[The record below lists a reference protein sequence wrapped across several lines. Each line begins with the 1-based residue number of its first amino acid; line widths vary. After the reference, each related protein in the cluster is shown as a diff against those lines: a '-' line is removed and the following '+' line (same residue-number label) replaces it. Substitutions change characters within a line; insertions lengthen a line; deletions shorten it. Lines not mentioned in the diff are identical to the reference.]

1 MTSLADEKNMNMQA
15 KSVERDRGKSVGQNG
30 GRLVLLKGEA
40 AAAAEPVTMISRSVA
55 VVEST
60 GPWIADLDEV
70 REEAKRSG
78 FAQGLGEGRQAG
90 RVAAEEQANVR
101 ASNAISAL
109 DELMVAMEQR
119 EEQLGTEFS
128 DHVAELAVTVA
139 QAILSRELSVSSD
152 PGKEA
157 IARCL
162 IDAPKGGEVIA
173 NLNPKDIESLGHLES
188 VLEGRSVTIVPDLTL
203 LPGDAMVQIGETRI
217 DGRLSEAMDRVR
229 EVLR

>member
-1 MTSLADEKNMNMQA
+1 MTSLADEQNLKC
-15 KSVERDRGKSVGQNG
+15 KVRNG
-30 GRLVLLKGEA
+30 GRRVLLKGEA

-60 GPWIADLDEV
+60 GPWIADLNEV
-70 REEAKRSG
+70 REEAKESG

-90 RVAAEEQANVR
+90 RVAAEEQASVR

-109 DELMVAMEQR
+109 DELMNAMETR
-119 EEQLGTEFS
+119 EETLGTEFS
-128 DHVAELAVTVA
+128 DHVTDLAVTVA
-139 QAILSRELSVSSD
+139 EAILSRELSVSRD

-162 IDAPKGGEVIA
+162 VDAPKGGEVVA
-173 NLNPKDIESLGHLES
+173 NLNPKDIELLGHLES
-188 VLEGRSVTIVPDLTL
+188 VLDGRPVSIIPDPTL

-217 DGRLSEAMDRVR
+217 DGRLAEAMNRVR